1 MPSVMLGLACPSRL
15 LTTCTGT
22 PACGPEGVLA
32 LARQHRRQGL
42 RAAEAPRTCGV
53 REPMQTLFGSRLRRP
68 YAPTLK
74 RGQSPSTGVGS
85 RQSSAVRPEHGTRG
99 LHVDPASCAWPT
111 GTRRLAS
118 GPRVTAAWWLA
129 RHRDGCRTA
138 TGQEA

>member
-53 REPMQTLFGSRLRRP
+53 REPMDAVRQSAAKTVRAYAQARAVPIDRRWLPTVVCCTARARHTWAARRP
-68 YAPTLK
+68 
-74 RGQSPSTGVGS
+74 
-85 RQSSAVRPEHGTRG
+85 
-99 LHVDPASCAWPT
+99 
-111 GTRRLAS
+111 RLVCMAN
-118 GPRVTAAWWLA
+118 GN
-129 RHRDGCRTA
+129 A
-138 TGQEA
+138 TT